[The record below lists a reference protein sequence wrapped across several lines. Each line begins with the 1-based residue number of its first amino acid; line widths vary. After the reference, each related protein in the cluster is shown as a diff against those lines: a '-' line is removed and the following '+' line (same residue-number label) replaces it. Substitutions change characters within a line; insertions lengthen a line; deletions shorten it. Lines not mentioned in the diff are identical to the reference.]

1 MTQPKNPQLLEE
13 YTKEKALSRE
23 KRLLTLADY
32 YSQRKELLKSQSFV
46 AEMPGEVLFDEDLP
60 NGAKFL
66 YSNIYFLN
74 SLKGCFARNCY
85 FCQVGGRKR
94 RTIQRWLSLLR
105 RKKLIEGMLIDKNTR
120 FKWRILRPLKDYV
133 GQIWYKVRVFI
144 TPKGIYFLIIGK
156 FRKIFSALKRKF
168 IYIFIRKNKNI
179 NIKGVIEK
187 EKRMKK
193 IKEIREQSF
202 DEHKKLKNFKTLNEF
217 YHQEGFKKE
226 KPQGKYSKIL
236 AEIQEKRKILKKV
249 CPTFKTLDE
258 FYAS

>member
-1 MTQPKNPQLLEE
+1 MDIINRQQLLEE

-46 AEMPGEVLFDEDLP
+46 VEMPGEVLFDEDLP
-60 NGAKFL
+60 NGAKLL

-85 FCQVGGRKR
+85 FCQVGGRAR
-94 RTIQRWLSLLR
+94 RTVQWWLSHL
-105 RKKLIEGMLIDKNTR
+105 RKKGLIKGLLIDRNYR

-144 TPKGIYFLIIGK
+144 TSKGIYFLIIGK
-156 FRKIFSALKRKF
+156 FKKILSTLKKKF
-168 IYIFIRKNKNI
+168 IYIFIKKKNI
-179 NIKGVIEK
+179 NIKGAIEK
-187 EKRMKK
+187 GKKMKK

-226 KPQGKYSKIL
+226 KPQERYSKIL
-236 AEIQEKRKILKKV
+236 DKVQEERKLLKKV